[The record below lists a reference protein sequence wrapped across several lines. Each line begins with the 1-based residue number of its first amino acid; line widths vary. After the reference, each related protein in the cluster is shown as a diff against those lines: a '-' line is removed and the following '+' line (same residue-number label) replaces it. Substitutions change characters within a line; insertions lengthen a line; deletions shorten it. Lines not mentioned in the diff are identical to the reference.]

1 MLPSKLRTRRR
12 PFVGKFH
19 RRLKMKKKNIL
30 FKDCNTLYEKVQIS
44 FLQVSDFFIV
54 YIILL
59 PLQILKK
66 NESGDGMG
74 CNIIHQNG
82 PPPYQKNKE
91 SYQLRSLVFFHRRSG
106 SSR

>member
-19 RRLKMKKKNIL
+19 RRLKMKKKIIL

-54 YIILL
+54 HFI
-59 PLQILKK
+59 
-66 NESGDGMG
+66 
-74 CNIIHQNG
+74 
-82 PPPYQKNKE
+82 
-91 SYQLRSLVFFHRRSG
+91 
-106 SSR
+106 